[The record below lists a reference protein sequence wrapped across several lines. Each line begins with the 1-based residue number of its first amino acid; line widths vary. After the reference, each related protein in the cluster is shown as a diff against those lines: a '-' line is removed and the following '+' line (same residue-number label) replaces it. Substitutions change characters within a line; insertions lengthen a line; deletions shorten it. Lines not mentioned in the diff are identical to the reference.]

1 MFVYD
6 GKRIEQKSVGFGAA
20 ISDSYYTSNL
30 MDMYAAQSPAVVG
43 GIGPLRAYM
52 LVPWLYRGVTWRA
65 NAISRMPYVF
75 QVGGQETD
83 PADPTY
89 ASLFKGFKQ
98 RLWMIEAQLIIAG
111 AAYELLEANALG
123 RNVTPRTLLSAFVT
137 PRYDEK
143 GLTHF
148 QHAGANTASVPTT
161 LQLEK
166 TLWWW
171 RPNFSSEVQPGPGEA
186 LVALSA
192 ASMLYALDA
201 FAANF
206 FNRGGVPVWLFEL
219 PPSTSKE
226 EKESFQ
232 NWLNRSVSGVKNA
245 FRMLAVRTLGAMAIK
260 ATRLG
265 DNIRDT
271 RAPELTEEQ
280 RESVAVALGVPPN
293 VLSGNYKYA
302 TADSEYVGF
311 ITQTIIP
318 EAEII
323 FERYNEQFFSRFD
336 AEIIPQP
343 EKLDVMQSVQLAQ
356 AGTLK
361 ELTGGKAIFTVNE
374 ARSWV
379 GMEEMEVEE
388 EPDAN
393 AEIVPALVA
402 PNEIVTGEMSPE
414 ITEALSTWRQMAR
427 AAVRAGKS
435 ADVPVPAVVPFAL
448 VRAIDAELKAAQTV
462 RAVNRVFERHWPRPA
477 DPAQAQ
483 AIERLTAEIKSA
495 REALA
500 VVPLDPAPI
509 HLAQIN
515 VQAGQPTDALAAA
528 IGGLP
533 EIVGAQASAQTAAL
547 AKALGETISQLPP
560 SKVETTIDTAPL
572 AQAITQAVAD
582 LARAIADQKPPIVK
596 NEIILPRIKEQ
607 RARVVRDPQTDQIEG
622 QVTKFDYED

>member
-6 GKRIEQKSVGFGAA
+6 GNHLETKAVGFGAA

-30 MDMYAAQSPAVVG
+30 MDMYAAQSQAVVG

-52 LVPWLYRGVTWRA
+52 LVPWLFRAVTWRA
-65 NAISRMPYVF
+65 NNISRMPYVF
-75 QVGGQETD
+75 QVGGQEMD
-83 PADPTY
+83 VKDPTY
-89 ASLFKGFKQ
+89 SSLFKGFKQ
-98 RLWMIEAQLIIAG
+98 RLWMVEAQLVIAG

-137 PRYDEK
+137 SRYDEK

-148 QHAGANTASVPTT
+148 QHAGANTATVPTT
-161 LQLEK
+161 IPLEK
-166 TLWWW
+166 MLWWW

-186 LVALSA
+186 MVALGA

-219 PPSTSKE
+219 PPSTKDT

-232 NWLNRSVSGVKNA
+232 NWLNRSVNGVRNA
-245 FRMLAVRTLGAMAIK
+245 FRMIAFRTTGIK

-265 DNIRDT
+265 DNVRDT

-280 RESVAVALGVPPN
+280 RESVAIALGVPPN

-361 ELTGGKAIFTVNE
+361 ELTGGKAIFTVDE
-374 ARSWV
+374 ARDWL
-379 GMEEMEVEE
+379 GMEAMEIEE
-388 EPDAN
+388 EPE
-393 AEIVPALVA
+393 EIPIPPFA
-402 PNEIVTGEMSPE
+402 PGGEPTPVEEVRPE
-414 ITEALSTWRQMAR
+414 VIEALSTWRQMAR
-427 AAVRAGKS
+427 AAVRKGAS
-435 ADVPVPAVVPFAL
+435 ADVPVPAIIPYAL
-448 VRAIDAELKAAQTV
+448 MRAIDTELKTASTM
-462 RAVNRVFERHWPRPA
+462 RAVNRTFERHWPRPA
-477 DPAQAQ
+477 NKSQTQ
-483 AIERLTAEIKSA
+483 AIEKLTEEIKLA
-495 REALA
+495 RAALA
-500 VVPLDPAPI
+500 AAPPEPAPI
-509 HLAQIN
+509 HLAQVN
-515 VQAGQPTDALAAA
+515 VQAGAPTEALAAA
-528 IGGLP
+528 ISNLP
-533 EIVGAQASAQTAAL
+533 ETVGAQASHQTEIL
-547 AKALGETISQLPP
+547 AKALGDSLAGLPP
-560 SKVETTIDTAPL
+560 TQVTAMIDTAPL
-572 AQAITQAVAD
+572 AQAITEMAQA
-582 LARAIADQKPPIVK
+582 LIEQKPPVVK
-596 NEIILPRIKEQ
+596 NEINLPRIREQ
-607 RARVVRDPQTDQIEG
+607 RSRVLRDTQTDQIEG
-622 QVTKFDYED
+622 QVTKFEYEE